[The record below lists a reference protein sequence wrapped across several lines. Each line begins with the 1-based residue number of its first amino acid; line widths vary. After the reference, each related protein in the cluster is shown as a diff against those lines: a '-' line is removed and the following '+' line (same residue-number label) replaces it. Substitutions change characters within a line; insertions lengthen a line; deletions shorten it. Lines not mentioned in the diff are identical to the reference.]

1 MKSGLKYSFKYF
13 VAAISSYV
21 YPDSGHNALINGLTQ
36 KMQCG
41 DKLNIENVVTVTKG
55 RKSSLPSGI
64 YNYSMIN
71 DRAYHLACR
80 KVSIVD

>member
-13 VAAISSYV
+13 VAATSSYA
-21 YPDSGHNALINGLTQ
+21 DSGHNALINGLTQ

-41 DKLNIENVVTVTKG
+41 DKLNIENVVTVPKG

-71 DRAYHLACR
+71 NRAYHLACR
-80 KVSIVD
+80 TVSIVD